1 MSDDTFA
8 TYVAEHPKMAGV
20 LFTALLL
27 LSQAGTAMA
36 GHGTGYP
43 GP

>member
-1 MSDDTFA
+1 MSDSTLA

-20 LFTALLL
+20 LFTMLLV
-27 LSQAGTAMA
+27 LSQAGTVMA
-36 GHGTGYP
+36 GNGGTTL